1 DPLGAAPGIYFTLT
15 GLVGIGPKAKLQ
27 LTGDLSRAG
36 GQTDYGFSGHL
47 LDDQPLYINEVLT
60 HFLGHSNYPHIPD
73 IYVDDFSFSV
83 RPRSRFYEGEIT
95 LSGDWPL
102 TPRDWPPSRALTLRE
117 VRFLV
122 RHDGGQGSA
131 AFVANGVLQIGNTP
145 MYLSAEY

>member
-1 DPLGAAPGIYFTLT
+1 ADRGIVLDSISLDIQTNDSNRWVLIDRLLALDAIDFFILVKDPLGAAPGIYFTLT

-36 GQTDYGFSGHL
+36 GQTHYGFSGHL

-95 LSGDWPL
+95 LSGDWP
-102 TPRDWPPSRALTLRE
+102 
-117 VRFLV
+117 
-122 RHDGGQGSA
+122 
-131 AFVANGVLQIGNTP
+131 
-145 MYLSAEY
+145 